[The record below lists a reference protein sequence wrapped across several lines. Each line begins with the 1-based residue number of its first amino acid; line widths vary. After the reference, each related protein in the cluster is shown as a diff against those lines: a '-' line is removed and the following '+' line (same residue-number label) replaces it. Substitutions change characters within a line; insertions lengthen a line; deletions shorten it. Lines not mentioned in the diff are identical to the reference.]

1 MTINF
6 LKSVYD
12 YLLLLGILLF
22 SLTFLIDKNQC
33 VDIHVH
39 DTYYVIAFRHIF
51 RILSFLLIF
60 IWILYKLVDSIL
72 FSKQLIKIH
81 VYATYLLIGLVIS
94 LIYWKDIP
102 IYKYQF
108 AIVSH
113 NGFWDYLRIYST
125 ELKIFAIC
133 ILVTICFQILL
144 PINIILGIMKRIR
157 K

>member
-1 MTINF
+1 MTFNF

-39 DTYYVIAFRHIF
+39 DTYYVIEFRHIF
-51 RILSFLLIF
+51 RILSSLLIF

-72 FSKQLIKIH
+72 FSKQLTKVH
-81 VYATYLLIGLVIS
+81 VYATFLFIGLVIS

-102 IYKYQF
+102 IYKNQF
-108 AIVSH
+108 AIISG
-113 NGFWDYLRIYST
+113 NGFWDYFGILST
-125 ELKIFAIC
+125 EIKMFAIC
-133 ILVTICFQILL
+133 ILVTISFQILL
-144 PINIILGIMKRIR
+144 PINILLGLMKRIR